1 MVRKTDNR
9 AAGLKLNARQAAVL
23 RAMVTAYVGE
33 AAPIG
38 SATLSHLIP
47 ETLSSASIRS
57 TLAELVRLG
66 FAEQPHPSA
75 GRVPTERGLRFFV
88 DQLLDPADLGAYE
101 RRRISYSVDDAA
113 VDGVIQVA
121 SQILSEL
128 THQLGFVVTPR
139 LERVVLQHVSLVR
152 ITTDRI
158 LVVLVSQSG
167 EAHRRL
173 IDDDPGSD
181 QAELDQIAAMLNE
194 RIMGRTLP
202 EVRAALAREARL
214 LRRRADR
221 LLTRAIDLGARA
233 LACDDGEA
241 VDLVIETRLALLD
254 QPEFRDPRRI
264 RDLFAAVE
272 TKERLLEVIDQMLG
286 DEGVSVAF
294 GEEVDEPSL
303 RCCALVATRY
313 GNRADDAQGS
323 VGVLGVIGPS
333 RMDYGRVIALVEYL
347 SQVMTERLRA

>member
-1 MVRKTDNR
+1 
-9 AAGLKLNARQAAVL
+9 
-23 RAMVTAYVGE
+23 
-33 AAPIG
+33 
-38 SATLSHLIP
+38 
-47 ETLSSASIRS
+47 
-57 TLAELVRLG
+57 
-66 FAEQPHPSA
+66 
-75 GRVPTERGLRFFV
+75 
-88 DQLLDPADLGAYE
+88 
-101 RRRISYSVDDAA
+101 
-113 VDGVIQVA
+113 
-121 SQILSEL
+121 
-128 THQLGFVVTPR
+128 VVTPR
-139 LERVVLQHVSLVR
+139 LDRVVLQHVSLVR

-181 QAELDQIAAMLNE
+181 QAELDRIAAMLNE
-194 RIMGRTLP
+194 RIVGRTLP

-264 RDLFAAVE
+264 RDVFAAVE

-313 GNRADDAQGS
+313 GNRADDAQGP

>member
-1 MVRKTDNR
+1 
-9 AAGLKLNARQAAVL
+9 
-23 RAMVTAYVGE
+23 MVTAYVGE

-47 ETLSSASIRS
+47 AKLSSASIRS

-66 FAEQPHPSA
+66 LAEQPHPSA

-88 DQLLDPADLGAYE
+88 DQLLDPAVLGAYE
-101 RRRISYSVDDAA
+101 RRTIAYSVDEAA
-113 VDGVIQVA
+113 VDGVIRVA
-121 SQILSEL
+121 SQLLSDL

-139 LERVVLQHVSLVR
+139 LDRVVLQHVSLVR

-194 RIMGRTLP
+194 RIVGRTLP

-254 QPEFRDPRRI
+254 QPEFRDPQRI
-264 RDLFAAVE
+264 RDIFAAVE
-272 TKERLLEVIDQMLG
+272 TKERLLEAIDQMLG

-303 RCCALVATRY
+303 RRCALVATRY
-313 GNRADDAQGS
+313 GGRADDAAGPA
-323 VGVLGVIGPS
+323 GVLGVIGPS